1 MTSVILSGVGIYASF
16 QCSPPEA
23 YRQAGWNTY
32 VTNDYCVDNANYWEA
47 VCNMI
52 LAGYLSV
59 DLAFCYFCIGQEWK
73 GINEN
78 YFHHG
83 LGIFGVLTSLV
94 VGRMCLSL
102 SSASS
107 ITEVSS
113 IFVSLRAILSFQGQ
127 SSGSLYLIN
136 GLLMTLTF
144 FVFRVVYQTW
154 MVGFRMVPSLV
165 ERGSE
170 MLAGSSNVE
179 IGFCVAGCSMYIA
192 LVFLNY
198 YWFYKIFTGL
208 LKFI

>member
-1 MTSVILSGVGIYASF
+1 
-16 QCSPPEA
+16 
-23 YRQAGWNTY
+23 
-32 VTNDYCVDNANYWEA
+32 
-47 VCNMI
+47 
-52 LAGYLSV
+52 
-59 DLAFCYFCIGQEWK
+59 
-73 GINEN
+73 
-78 YFHHG
+78 
-83 LGIFGVLTSLV
+83 
-94 VGRMCLSL
+94 MCLSL

-127 SSGSLYLIN
+127 SSGNLYLVN

-154 MVGFRMVPSLV
+154 MVGFRMVPSLI

-198 YWFYKIFTGL
+198 FWFYKIFTGL